1 MKKIN
6 KDKVKRLIQPIVL
19 VVLGAL
25 FIIFSNSITDYL
37 VLILGVAIFGYGL
50 SHFLIALF
58 NRKKVNIT
66 VEYYK
71 GGLGVIVGLL
81 FMITRQNLVNILIV
95 FAGLFAV
102 VSSLFSLYVILKAY
116 SSSKEK
122 TIRFIFELVELILGL
137 VLVCAPQTSLS
148 LICILIGVYLLYKGI
163 VIGYSVIFLKE
174 PKTYSFFYNNEK
186 HHDKPKKDP
195 NIIDHDE
202 ITDDHII
209 KK

>member
-102 VSSLFSLYVILKAY
+102 VSSLVSLYEY
-116 SSSKEK
+116 SNDLVNNKSKLSSE
-122 TIRFIFELVELILGL
+122 
-137 VLVCAPQTSLS
+137 
-148 LICILIGVYLLYKGI
+148 
-163 VIGYSVIFLKE
+163 
-174 PKTYSFFYNNEK
+174 
-186 HHDKPKKDP
+186 
-195 NIIDHDE
+195 
-202 ITDDHII
+202 
-209 KK
+209 

>member
-6 KDKVKRLIQPIVL
+6 KEKMKKIIQPIVL

-25 FIIFSNSITDYL
+25 FIIFSNSITNYL
-37 VLILGVAIFGYGL
+37 VLVLGIAIFGYGL

-58 NRKKVNIT
+58 NKKKVNVT

-71 GGLGVIVGLL
+71 GGIGVVVGLL

-102 VSSLFSLYVILKAY
+102 VSSLVSLYFILKVY
-116 SSSKEK
+116 SNSKERN
-122 TIRFIFELVELILGL
+122 IRFVFELIELILGL
-137 VLVCAPQTSLS
+137 VLVFTPQTSLS
-148 LICILIGVYLLYKGI
+148 LICILIGIYLLYKGLA
-163 VIGYSVIFLKE
+163 IGYSVLFLKE
-174 PKTYSFFYNNEK
+174 QRNYSFFYHNEENYS
-186 HHDKPKKDP
+186 KPKKDP

-202 ITDDHII
+202 ITEDHII